1 MKIIYAGSPDAAK
14 ISLEALYENQEK
26 YGFEI
31 AGVLSNPP
39 TAKGRHKT
47 PTPTPVAAYAL
58 EKGLPVFTPEH
69 LDSAAREQIAPLGAD
84 LLVCFAYGHIF
95 GPKFLA
101 LFPMG
106 GVNLHPSFLPK
117 YRGCT
122 PVQQAILEGDE
133 FLGISVQT
141 LSLKM
146 DAGDILK
153 QDFVNITENDTTES
167 LLNYSAKKGA
177 ELICDIIKE
186 SSAAGELIKG
196 KPQSKEGITYTYT
209 ISKEMAKIDWT
220 ESAEIICRKIR
231 AYYPD
236 PCCWC
241 LEENDSPLKIAAA
254 SEVYLADAQALL
266 ENDPAFGPLI
276 SDNVYKAF
284 PCGKVL
290 AYNKTT
296 NGIYVKTGD
305 GILSITKLQRQ
316 GKNMMSYKDFMNGA
330 KDFLGT
336 VLK

>member
-1 MKIIYAGSPDAAK
+1 MKIIYAGSPEAAK
-14 ISLEALYENQEK
+14 ITLEFLFENQQEF
-26 YGFEI
+26 GFEI

-47 PTPTPVAAYAL
+47 PTPTPVAQYAL
-58 EKGLPVFTPEH
+58 DKGLPVFTPEH

-106 GVNLHPSFLPK
+106 GINLHPSFLPK

-133 FLGISVQT
+133 LLGISIQT

-153 QDFVNITENDTTES
+153 QDFVNIKEQDTTES
-167 LLNYSAKKGA
+167 LLNYSALAGA
-177 ELICDIIKE
+177 KMICSIIQE
-186 SSAAGELIKG
+186 SKQAGSLIKG
-196 KPQSKEGITYTYT
+196 KPQSKDDISYTYT
-209 ISKEMAKIDWT
+209 ITKDMAKINWS
-220 ESAEIICRKIR
+220 ESAQIICRKIR

-236 PCCWC
+236 PCSWC
-241 LEENDSPLKIAAA
+241 LEQNDSTLKIAQAHEM
-254 SEVYLADAQALL
+254 SDSDAQLTL
-266 ENDPAFGPLI
+266 SIEEEAFKDF
-276 SDNVYKAF
+276 SY
-284 PCGKVL
+284 GKVL
-290 AYNKTT
+290 PYNK
-296 NGIYVKTGD
+296 NAGGILVKTGD
-305 GILSITKLQRQ
+305 GVLCITKLQRQ
-316 GKNMMSYKDFMNGA
+316 GKAMMNYKDFMNGA
-330 KDFLGT
+330 KDFVGT

>member
-1 MKIIYAGSPDAAK
+1 MKIIFAGSPEAAK
-14 ISLEALYENQEK
+14 ITLEFLLENCQQF
-26 YGFEI
+26 GFEI

-47 PTPTPVAAYAL
+47 PTPTPVAAFAM
-58 EKGLPVFTPEH
+58 ERGLPVFTPEH

-106 GVNLHPSFLPK
+106 GINLHPSFLPK

-133 FLGISVQT
+133 LLGISIQT

-153 QDFVNITENDTTES
+153 QDFVNIKEQDTTES
-167 LLNYSAKKGA
+167 LLNYSALAGA
-177 ELICDIIKE
+177 KMICSIIQE
-186 SSAAGELIKG
+186 SKQSGSLIKG
-196 KPQSKEGITYTYT
+196 KPQSKDDISYTYT
-209 ISKEMAKIDWT
+209 ITKDMAKINWS
-220 ESAEIICRKIR
+220 ESAQIICRKIR

-236 PCCWC
+236 PCSWC
-241 LEENDSPLKIAAA
+241 LEQNDSTLKIAQAHEM
-254 SEVYLADAQALL
+254 SDSDAQLTL
-266 ENDPAFGPLI
+266 SIEEEAFKDF
-276 SDNVYKAF
+276 SY
-284 PCGKVL
+284 GKVL
-290 AYNKTT
+290 PYNK
-296 NGIYVKTGD
+296 NAGGILVKTGD
-305 GILSITKLQRQ
+305 GVLCITKLQRQ
-316 GKNMMSYKDFMNGA
+316 GKAMMNYKDFMNGA
-330 KDFLGT
+330 KDFVGT

>member
-1 MKIIYAGSPDAAK
+1 MKIIYAGSPEAAK
-14 ISLEALYENQEK
+14 ITLEFLLEK
-26 YGFEI
+26 QTEYGFEI

-69 LDSAAREQIAPLGAD
+69 LDSAAREEIAPLGAD

-106 GVNLHPSFLPK
+106 GINLHPSFLPK

-133 FLGISVQT
+133 LLGISIQT

-153 QDFVNITENDTTES
+153 QDFVQISETATTEY
-167 LLNYSAKKGA
+167 LLNYSAKAGA
-177 ELICDIIKE
+177 KMICDIISE
-186 SSAAGELIKG
+186 SQEAGSLIKG
-196 KPQSKEGITYTYT
+196 KPQSKEGISYTYT
-209 ISKEMAKIDWT
+209 ITKDMAKINWQQ
-220 ESAEIICRKIR
+220 SAEEICRRIR

-241 LEENDSPLKIAAA
+241 LEENDSTLKIIQANPLME
-254 SEVYLADAQALL
+254 SDIADYI
-266 ENDPAFGPLI
+266 EDK
-276 SDNVYKAF
+276 VYKAF

-290 AYNKTT
+290 TYNKSAG
-296 NGIYVKTGD
+296 GIYVKTGD
-305 GILSITKLQRQ
+305 GVLSITKLQRQ
-316 GKNMMSYKDFMNGA
+316 GKNVMSYKDFMNGA
-330 KDFLGT
+330 KDFIGT